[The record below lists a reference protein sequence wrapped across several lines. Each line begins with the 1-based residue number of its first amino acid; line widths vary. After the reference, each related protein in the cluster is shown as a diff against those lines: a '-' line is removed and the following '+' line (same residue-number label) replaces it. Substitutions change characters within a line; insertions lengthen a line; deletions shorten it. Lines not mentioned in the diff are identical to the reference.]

1 MSKRGNGEGGRPIGR
16 AKSRANGDGDVYPRK
31 NKKGKITSY
40 RGAYV
45 GTDGKRRYVSG
56 KTKEEARKALR
67 EARSNADAG
76 LVFDAGKLMV
86 GEYMDRW
93 LADSVRD
100 TVRQRT
106 YERYESIARVHIK
119 PAIGR
124 LKLKALTPAHARALY
139 RQKLDSGLAPR
150 TVNYIHVTLHKAL
163 SQAVSDGLVPRNA
176 ASVKAPRPKKP
187 EIKPL
192 SPEQARKLIEA
203 AGESG
208 DRFEALYVLAL
219 HCGLREGELL
229 GLRWDD
235 VDFSGA
241 TATLQVRRTLSET
254 RTGHKFE
261 KPKNGKGRSVKC
273 SQKATEALRS
283 HRVRQ
288 NEERLKVGSLRQDS
302 GLVFPTTTGTTMSC
316 TNLLGRH
323 FKPLLERA
331 GLPTIR
337 LHDLRHAC
345 ATILLMAGKHPKY
358 VQELLGHASISIT
371 LDTYSHVIEGMDGGL
386 ADAMDNAL

>member
-1 MSKRGNGEGGRPIGR
+1 
-16 AKSRANGDGDVYPRK
+16 V
-31 NKKGKITSY
+31 
-40 RGAYV
+40 
-45 GTDGKRRYVSG
+45 

-67 EARSNADAG
+67 EARAHTDAG
-76 LVFDAGKLMV
+76 LVFDAANLKV
-86 GEYMDRW
+86 GEYLDRW
-93 LADSVRD
+93 LTDSVRD

-106 YERYESIARVHIK
+106 FERYESIVRVHIK
-119 PAIGR
+119 PAFGR
-124 LKLKALTPAHARALY
+124 VKLKALTPSHVRGLY
-139 RQKLDSGLAPR
+139 RKKLDSGLAPR

-163 SQAVSDGLVPRNA
+163 SQAVSDGLVQRNA
-176 ASVKAPRPKKP
+176 ASVKAPRPEKP

-192 SPEQARKLIEA
+192 SPDQARQLIATAHEI
-203 AGESG
+203 G

-235 VDFSGA
+235 VDLSGA
-241 TATLQVRRTLSET
+241 TVTLQVRRTLSET

-261 KPKNGKGRSVKC
+261 KPKNGKGRSVKL

-283 HRVRQ
+283 HRTRQ
-288 NEERLKVGSLRQDS
+288 NEERLRVGSLWQDS
-302 GLVFPTTTGTTMSC
+302 NLVFPTTTGTTMSC

-323 FKPLLERA
+323 FKPLLKRA
-331 GLPTIR
+331 ELPEIR
-337 LHDLRHAC
+337 LHDLRHTC
-345 ATILLMAGKHPKY
+345 ATILLAAGKHPKY

-386 ADAMDNAL
+386 AEAMDEAL

>member
-1 MSKRGNGEGGRPIGR
+1 VK
-16 AKSRANGDGDVYPRK
+16 
-31 NKKGKITSY
+31 
-40 RGAYV
+40 
-45 GTDGKRRYVSG
+45 
-56 KTKEEARKALR
+56 
-67 EARSNADAG
+67 
-76 LVFDAGKLMV
+76 
-86 GEYMDRW
+86 
-93 LADSVRD
+93 D

-106 YERYESIARVHIK
+106 YERYESIVRVHIK

-124 LKLKALTPAHARALY
+124 LKLKALTPAHVRALY
-139 RQKLDSGLAPR
+139 RKKLDAGLAPR

-163 SQAVSDGLVPRNA
+163 SQAVSDGLVQRNA
-176 ASVKAPRPKKP
+176 ASVKAPRPGKP

-192 SPEQARKLIEA
+192 SQEQARKLIA
-203 AGESG
+203 AAYESG

-229 GLRWDD
+229 GLRWAD
-235 VDFSGA
+235 VDLGGSAA
-241 TATLQVRRTLSET
+241 TIQVRRTLSET

-261 KPKNGKGRSVKC
+261 KPKNGKGRSIRC
-273 SQKATEALRS
+273 SQKATEALKS
-283 HRVRQ
+283 HRARQ
-288 NEERLKVGSLRQDS
+288 NEERLRVGSLWQDN

-323 FKPLLERA
+323 FKPLLKRA
-331 GLPTIR
+331 RLPAIR
-337 LHDLRHAC
+337 LHDLRHTC

-386 ADAMDNAL
+386 GDAMDDAL

>member
-1 MSKRGNGEGGRPIGR
+1 MGK

-31 NKKGKITSY
+31 NKAGKITSY

-45 GTDGKRRYVSG
+45 GPDGKRRYVSG
-56 KTKEEARKALR
+56 KSKEEARKALR
-67 EARSNADAG
+67 EARSGADQG
-76 LVFDAGKLMV
+76 IVFDAESLRV
-86 GEYMDRW
+86 GEYLDRW
-93 LADSVRD
+93 LSDSVRD

-106 YERYESIARVHIK
+106 YERYESIVRVHIK
-119 PAIGR
+119 PAFGR
-124 LKLKALTPAHARALY
+124 IKLKSLTPNHVRTLY
-139 RQKLDSGLAPR
+139 RKKLDSGLAPR
-150 TVNYIHVTLHKAL
+150 TVNYVHTTLHKAL
-163 SQAVSDGLVPRNA
+163 KDAVSDGLVPRNA
-176 ASVKAPRPKKP
+176 ASVKAPRPDKP
-187 EIKPL
+187 EIRPL
-192 SPEQARKLIEA
+192 SPDQARKLIAAAREA
-203 AGESG
+203 C

-235 VDFSGA
+235 VDFGGSSA
-241 TATLQVRRTLSET
+241 TVHVRRTLSET

-283 HRVRQ
+283 HRARQ
-288 NEERLKVGSLRQDS
+288 GEERLRVGSLWQDN
-302 GLVFPTTTGTTMSC
+302 GLVFPTTTGTTMSG

-323 FKPLLERA
+323 FKPLLTRA
-331 GLPTIR
+331 ELPAIR
-337 LHDLRHAC
+337 LHDLRHTC

-358 VQELLGHASISIT
+358 VQELLGHASINIT

-386 ADAMDNAL
+386 GEAMDEAL